1 VLPCAIR
8 VDSNVGYD
16 TMRIMAVKR
25 RPRAA
30 RRRNPVE
37 TRRRILESAHALFA
51 ERGYTVTLS
60 AIADRAG
67 VSVQTVYFTFH
78 TKGELLMQVVLA
90 VGADDPDAPRH
101 QVRAWYREMLSST
114 DARRQLA
121 LLSEHGTDIFAR
133 IAPLIGLVDAA
144 RASDPDLAAAWQQ
157 TVMARRDGMREQMEV
172 VARNGALRPDLDVDA
187 AADLVFVLQRP
198 ETLHAFTIE
207 CGWSI
212 ERYKAWLYETLCQQ
226 LLVDRSGGYG
236 DPALATAGMSFAAE
250 LHRSAIAM
258 DDQRREDSVASA
270 S

>member
-1 VLPCAIR
+1 MAIM
-8 VDSNVGYD
+8 V
-16 TMRIMAVKR
+16 VKTR
-25 RPRAA
+25 SRAT
-30 RRRNPVE
+30 RRRNPAE

-67 VSVQTVYFTFH
+67 VAVQTVYFTFH

-90 VGADDPDAPRH
+90 VGADDPAAPRH
-101 QVRAWYREMLSST
+101 KDRAWYREMLSST
-114 DARRQLA
+114 NPRRQLA

-144 RASDPDLAAAWQQ
+144 RATDPHLATAWEQ
-157 TVMARRDGMREQMEV
+157 TVMARRDDLREQMEV
-172 VARNGALRPDLDVDA
+172 VARNGTLRSGLDVDA

-212 ERYKAWLYETLCQQ
+212 ESYKAWLYETLCQQ
-226 LLVDRSGGYG
+226 LLVDSPAGDG
-236 DPALATAGMSFAAE
+236 DPTFATAGLSFAGE
-250 LHRSAIAM
+250 LHRSSTARDHQA
-258 DDQRREDSVASA
+258 QGDSAP
-270 S
+270 